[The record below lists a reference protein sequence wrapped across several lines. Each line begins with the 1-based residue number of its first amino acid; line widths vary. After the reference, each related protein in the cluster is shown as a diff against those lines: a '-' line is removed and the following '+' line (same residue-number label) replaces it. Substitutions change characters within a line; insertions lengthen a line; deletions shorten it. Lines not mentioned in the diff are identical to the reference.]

1 MTYVYSYHLFFIVFC
16 FVSGTRQSLET
27 LRKHIQLPSTYPR
40 SATALLMQKMST
52 QKLEM
57 GKQND
62 SVDSIDKMVSR
73 IYGKWKRK

>member
-1 MTYVYSYHLFFIVFC
+1 
-16 FVSGTRQSLET
+16 
-27 LRKHIQLPSTYPR
+27 
-40 SATALLMQKMST
+40 MQKMST

-73 IYGKWKRK
+73 KRKRDEEMIVGHEAHDH